1 MATAKPTEQDR
12 AALSKARGELA
23 AQKVKRGDYAAGSDE
38 ERKFISG
45 QGDAEAKEGEPN
57 AARMKQLSE
66 QGTMSFKDGG
76 TVPRTGLAL
85 VHKGEVVI
93 PAGRSSEYRKVYLN
107 RKNKTRTA
115 EPQTRQGGGNTPVKG
130 ESHDSGSKKVPYK
143 QAQGD

>member
-12 AALSKARGELA
+12 AAVSKSRGELD
-23 AQKVKRGDYAAGSDE
+23 AQKVKRGDYAAGSPE
-38 ERKFISG
+38 ERKFVSG
-45 QGDAEAKEGEPN
+45 QGDAEAKGEPD
-57 AARMKQLSE
+57 AAKLEQLKT

-93 PAGRSSEYRKVYLN
+93 PAGRTSEYRKVYLN

-143 QAQGD
+143 QAQED